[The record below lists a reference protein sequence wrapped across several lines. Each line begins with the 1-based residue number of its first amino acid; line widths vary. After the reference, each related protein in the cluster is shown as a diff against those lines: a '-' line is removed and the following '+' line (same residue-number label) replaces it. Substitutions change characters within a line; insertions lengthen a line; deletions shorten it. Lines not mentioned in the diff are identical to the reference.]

1 MTFLK
6 ENYPL
11 VAFIAV
17 YLITKNL
24 ILAAAVWSAGSLVQI
39 LTSVFTKQPIKKSHI
54 AYFVLGV
61 LLVASA
67 YYFDD
72 ENFIKWKTSI
82 ILWAGSLFILFRQIF
97 SKKYIIQ
104 DLLKANNILKDTAPR
119 SLLTKINWL
128 WILYLTGFGFLN
140 LYVAYTFS
148 TDVWFWFKIIGL
160 FASTMLLFI
169 ISIIMLK
176 EHVDLEEPQKA
187 DAGKTDS
194 DKNDPQDKES
204 QE

>member
-6 ENYPL
+6 ENYPI

-39 LTSVFTKQPIKKSHI
+39 LTSVLTKQPIKKSHI

-61 LLVASA
+61 LLVVSA

-82 ILWAGSLFILFRQIF
+82 ILWAGSLVILFRQIF

-104 DLLKANNILKDTAPR
+104 DLLKANQVLKDTAPH
-119 SLLTKINWL
+119 SLLAKINWL

-176 EHVDLEEPQKA
+176 EHVNLDDPQKN
-187 DAGKTDS
+187 GP
-194 DKNDPQDKES
+194 DKKDS

>member
-54 AYFVLGV
+54 AYFVLGII
-61 LLVASA
+61 LVASA

-82 ILWAGSLFILFRQIF
+82 ILWAGSLFILFRQVF

-104 DLLKANNILKDTAPR
+104 DLLKANDVLKDTAPQ
-119 SLLTKINWL
+119 SLLVKINWL

-140 LYVAYTFS
+140 IYIAYTFS

-176 EHVDLEEPQKA
+176 EHVNLDEPQKP
-187 DAGKTDS
+187 GPEETNS
-194 DKNDPQDKES
+194 DKNDPQEKES

>member
-24 ILAAAVWSAGSLVQI
+24 ILAAAIWSAGSLVQI
-39 LTSVFTKQPIKKSHI
+39 LTSAFTKQPIKKSHI
-54 AYFVLGV
+54 AYFILGV

-82 ILWAGSLFILFRQIF
+82 ILWAGALFILFRQLF

-104 DLLKANNILKDTAPR
+104 DLLKANNVLKDTAPQ
-119 SLLTKINWL
+119 SLLAKINWL
-128 WILYLTGFGFLN
+128 WILYLVGFSFLN
-140 LYVAYTFS
+140 LYIAYTFS

-160 FASTMLLFI
+160 FVSTFLLFI

-176 EHVDLEEPQKA
+176 EHVDLEEPH
-187 DAGKTDS
+187 KTDS
-194 DKNDPQDKES
+194 TKNDS

>member
-39 LTSVFTKQPIKKSHI
+39 LTSVFPKQPIKKSHI

-61 LLVASA
+61 LLVVSA

-72 ENFIKWKTSI
+72 ENFIKWKTTI
-82 ILWAGSLFILFRQIF
+82 ILWAGSLFILFRQVF

-104 DLLKANNILKDTAPR
+104 DLLKANDVLKDTAPH
-119 SLLTKINWL
+119 SLLAKINCL
-128 WILYLTGFGFLN
+128 WILYFLN

-176 EHVDLEEPQKA
+176 EHVNLEEPQKS
-187 DAGKTDS
+187 DSQETDS
-194 DKNDPQDKES
+194 DKNDS